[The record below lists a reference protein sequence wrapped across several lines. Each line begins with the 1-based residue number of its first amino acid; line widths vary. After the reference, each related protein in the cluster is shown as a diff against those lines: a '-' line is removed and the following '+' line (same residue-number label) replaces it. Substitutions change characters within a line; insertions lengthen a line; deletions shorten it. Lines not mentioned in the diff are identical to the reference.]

1 MLRRM
6 CLAVILLLLI
16 SSTAP
21 ALAVGDELE
30 MPTVASLWA
39 GFLDWL
45 SSFDKSTS
53 EGGSSPDP
61 DGLSRN
67 GEGGSSPDP
76 NGLAPGPLLPT
87 TETGGSTD
95 VGAQSDPDG

>member
-6 CLAVILLLLI
+6 CLAVVLLVLI
-16 SSTAP
+16 SGTAP
-21 ALAVGDELE
+21 TLAVGDELE
-30 MPTVASLWA
+30 RPTVVSLWA
-39 GFLDWL
+39 TFLDWL
-45 SSFDKSTS
+45 SSLDKSTS

-61 DGLSRN
+61 DGLARS

-76 NGLAPGPLLPT
+76 NGLAPGPILPT
-87 TETGGSTD
+87 TDTGGSTD